1 MMLELNP
8 PQSPRLEV
16 IATKS
21 TFSTGRSVANTLPDA
36 SSIEPLRFCKSSVRV
51 SVYGRM
57 AVIAS
62 CAFLS
67 FAADTIFMAL
77 VICMVE
83 ETDAIR
89 LRISLR
95 FAMLYTIDLRFIIS
109 CDIQCDFGQGVDDF
123 VCEFSCPEIVEDLAM
138 LGIEQLEICALKFFY
153 FFNRDLTQ

>member
-8 PQSPRLEV
+8 PHSPRLEV

-21 TFSTGRSVANTLPDA
+21 TFSTGLSVANTLPDA

-51 SVYGRM
+51 SAYGRM

-95 FAMLYTIDLRFIIS
+95 FAMLYPIDLRFIIG
-109 CDIQCDFGQGVDDF
+109 CYIRCDFRQGVDDL
-123 VCEFSCPEIVEDLAM
+123 VCEFSCLEIVEYLAM
-138 LGIEQLEICALKFFY
+138 LGIEQLEICTLKFFY
-153 FFNRDLTQ
+153 LFNRNLT